1 MKKLTLLLLIPII
14 IMVLFSVYNAN
25 EKNKKLDAIEEE
37 IDEKIRIAK
46 EKIQQKDSASIN
58 ADSTIISVN
67 SLSLLRVIN
76 ILLLLNLFALP
87 MKFLRP

>member
-1 MKKLTLLLLIPII
+1 MKKFTIILLLISII

-46 EKIQQKDSASIN
+46 EKVQQKDSAS
-58 ADSTIISVN
+58 VN
-67 SLSLLRVIN
+67 VD
-76 ILLLLNLFALP
+76 
-87 MKFLRP
+87 

>member
-1 MKKLTLLLLIPII
+1 MKKLTKILLLISII

-46 EKIQQKDSASIN
+46 EKVQQKDSAS
-58 ADSTIISVN
+58 VN
-67 SLSLLRVIN
+67 VD
-76 ILLLLNLFALP
+76 
-87 MKFLRP
+87 

>member
-1 MKKLTLLLLIPII
+1 MKKLTLILLLIPII

-46 EKIQQKDSASIN
+46 EKIQQKDSAS
-58 ADSTIISVN
+58 VN
-67 SLSLLRVIN
+67 VD
-76 ILLLLNLFALP
+76 
-87 MKFLRP
+87 

>member
-1 MKKLTLLLLIPII
+1 MKKLTIILLLISII

-46 EKIQQKDSASIN
+46 EKVQQKDSAS
-58 ADSTIISVN
+58 VN
-67 SLSLLRVIN
+67 VD
-76 ILLLLNLFALP
+76 
-87 MKFLRP
+87 

>member
-1 MKKLTLLLLIPII
+1 MKKLTKILLLISII

-46 EKIQQKDSASIN
+46 EKIQ
-58 ADSTIISVN
+58 
-67 SLSLLRVIN
+67 
-76 ILLLLNLFALP
+76 
-87 MKFLRP
+87 

>member
-1 MKKLTLLLLIPII
+1 MKKLTLILLLIPII
-14 IMVLFSVYNAN
+14 IMVLFSVYNSN

-58 ADSTIISVN
+58 VD
-67 SLSLLRVIN
+67 
-76 ILLLLNLFALP
+76 
-87 MKFLRP
+87 